1 MLYINTKY
9 IIYSTPPLLTS
20 RVALAFD
27 GYGQLDAVVRWWSKT
42 KGSLVRASSGPVNF
56 GSDVCLICV
65 PAPSR
70 IRMPIDSNQKLLV
83 PTPWGGVKT
92 CLRLPIKYRG
102 SW

>member
-42 KGSLVRASSGPVNF
+42 KGSLVRSSSEPVNF

-65 PAPSR
+65 TAPSESKCQ
-70 IRMPIDSNQKLLV
+70 IIQIESYYDS
-83 PTPWGGVKT
+83 
-92 CLRLPIKYRG
+92 Y
-102 SW
+102 